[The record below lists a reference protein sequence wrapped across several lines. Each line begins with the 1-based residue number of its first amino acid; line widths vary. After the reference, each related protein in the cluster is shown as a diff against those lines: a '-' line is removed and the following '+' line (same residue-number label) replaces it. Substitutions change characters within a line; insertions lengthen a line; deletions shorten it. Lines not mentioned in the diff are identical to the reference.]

1 MQLYD
6 AFISHASEDKDDF
19 VRPLAQR
26 LDAEHISVWYDEF
39 ELKVGDSL
47 RRSID
52 RGLAQ
57 SRFGIVVLSPSFLSK
72 QWPQRELDG
81 LVARETASGTRVIL
95 PIWHRIGRDEV
106 LDYSPPLA
114 DLRAVLSTAGLDEV
128 VRELKRVIRPQGS
141 PLIAARDRLI
151 DFGIKPPVVT
161 DEWWL
166 DVVEATS
173 RVTPWGMAVQERVW
187 GRWTFPLPEQ
197 GTTPEDRGE
206 RIAWTALQM
215 RWEEEAER
223 RRICQMTPSE
233 EVIAFIESQPGL
245 METALD
251 FPHFL
256 ATYAPQ
262 LTILGLG
269 GPFETAFDELLAGS
283 MKANERHRGTTFG
296 SALTT
301 TAQPPGCEEY
311 IALRH
316 PTFGYYHASS
326 IACQFVQGDIGGP
339 PCKTYPTMEYVVW
352 LLSRKSA
359 WLPKRA
365 RAFLTRGM
373 AEWPTW
379 LWFESFGQ
387 EETEHGLSPYPGM
400 GKLSE
405 AIFAAEESGAFVLT
419 KAARSDLT
427 HRIDLS
433 RPLLSLPEAASTL
446 VRRFLDAG
454 FIEGYIA
461 KRRKLRDRKPITE
474 S

>member
-19 VRPLAQR
+19 VRPLARR
-26 LDAEHISVWYDEF
+26 LDEEHISVWYDEF

-57 SRFGIVVLSPSFLSK
+57 SRFGIVVLSPSFFAK

-106 LDYSPPLA
+106 LAQSPTLT
-114 DLRAVLSTAGLDEV
+114 DLHAVLSSAGLDEV
-128 VRELKRVIRPQGS
+128 VRKLRRVIRPQGS

-151 DFGIKPPVVT
+151 DFGITPPVVT

-166 DVVEATS
+166 DVVEATN
-173 RVTPWGMAVQERVW
+173 RITPWGMAVYERAW

-197 GTTPEDRGE
+197 GSTPEDRGE
-206 RIAWTALQM
+206 RIAWAALQM

-223 RRICQMTPSE
+223 RHICQMTPPA

-256 ATYAPQ
+256 ACYAPQ
-262 LTILGLG
+262 LTIPGFG
-269 GPFETAFDELLAGS
+269 GPFEAAFDEFMRSSARSKGSLL
-283 MKANERHRGTTFG
+283 F
-296 SALTT
+296 
-301 TAQPPGCEEY
+301 
-311 IALRH
+311 RH
-316 PTFGYYHASS
+316 PDRDGTGVSGT
-326 IACQFVQGDIGGP
+326 ACHFVQGDMGAP
-339 PCKTYPTMEYVVW
+339 PCKAYPTMEYLVW
-352 LLSRKSA
+352 LLSRKST
-359 WLPKRA
+359 WLPERIRA
-365 RAFLTRGM
+365 LLTRGM
-373 AEWPTW
+373 AGWAKW
-379 LWFESFGQ
+379 LWFESFHDG
-387 EETEHGLSPYPGM
+387 ETEQGLAPYPGM
-400 GKLSE
+400 GALSD
-405 AIFAAEESGAFVLT
+405 AIFAEEKSGAFLLT

-427 HRIDLS
+427 RRIQTS
-433 RPLLSLPEAASTL
+433 
-446 VRRFLDAG
+446 
-454 FIEGYIA
+454 
-461 KRRKLRDRKPITE
+461 
-474 S
+474 